1 MKCIVT
7 GGEGF
12 IGSHIVEHL
21 LSENNDVIV
30 IDDES
35 APQNINFFKFDGA
48 SYYNISVCEESSHE
62 LYEGVDYVFHTA
74 ARSRIQPTIGSPRE
88 CFDVNV
94 LGTQS
99 VLEACK
105 KHGVRKV
112 IYSGSSSYY
121 GVNSKIPFSTDEN
134 PDCLNPYS
142 LSKYMGEKLCT
153 LYSDLYDVSTIIL
166 RYFNVYGPREPL
178 KGPYAPVIGL
188 FKRQKEAGKPMTV
201 VGDGNQRRDFTHV
214 SDVVSANIMSAMSDI
229 YHDTFNVGTGKNY
242 SINDIV
248 ELVGGEHINI
258 PQRKA
263 ESSRTLACIN
273 KTTDSIGWYPKINL
287 DDVINTY

>member
-12 IGSHIVEHL
+12 IGSHIVEYL
-21 LSENNDVIV
+21 LSNNSEVIV

-35 APQNINFFKFDGA
+35 APQNSKFFKFDGA

-99 VLEACK
+99 VLEASK
-105 KHGVRKV
+105 RHSVKKV

-153 LYSDLYDVSTIIL
+153 LYSDLYDVSTVIL

-188 FKRQKEAGKPMTV
+188 FKRQKEAGEPMTV

-248 ELVGGEHINI
+248 DLIGGQHTNI
-258 PQRKA
+258 SQRKA
-263 ESSRTLACIN
+263 ESRETLACID
-273 KTTDSIGWYPKINL
+273 KTIDRLGWQPKINL
-287 DDVINTY
+287 GDVINTY

>member
-12 IGSHIVEHL
+12 IGSHIVEYL

-35 APQNINFFKFDGA
+35 APQNSEFFKFDDA
-48 SYYNISVCEESSHE
+48 SYYNISICEESSHE
-62 LYEGVDYVFHTA
+62 LYAGADYVFHTA

-88 CFDVNV
+88 CFDVKV

-105 KHGVRKV
+105 KHNIKKV

-142 LSKYMGEKLCT
+142 LSKHMGEKLCT
-153 LYSDLYDVSTIIL
+153 LYSDLYGISTIIL

-201 VGDGNQRRDFTHV
+201 VGDGSQRRDFTHV

-229 YHDTFNVGTGKNY
+229 YHNTFNVGTGKNY

-248 ELVGGEHINI
+248 ELVGGEYINI

-263 ESSRTLACIN
+263 ESRETLACIN
-273 KTTDSIGWYPKINL
+273 KTIDRLGWHPKINL